1 MCHARLCRAWPFNYC
16 APYGGRITVSVTKV
30 PNAPPSWYSR
40 LVAAARGPQPNA
52 EANVEKRFLTISEQV
67 ELLAARGLHCD
78 AQTPRI
84 LLREGY
90 YAVVNGYKRPFL
102 DQGATRAAKE
112 DRYLKGTSFSDV
124 YALFRFDRG
133 LRALT
138 FRHLMLVEAT
148 LRSLIS
154 YAFCER
160 HSRPEAYL
168 DESSYTCRRDYL
180 RGEDAFEGDLRW
192 MIDTLAH
199 HARTRDRDPRGD
211 RRDVRVAHFQDKHD
225 TVPLWVLV
233 DELTFGNLKY
243 LFALLRR
250 EEQLAVCDNLAEL
263 SSCRSADHAVTAR
276 AGEKRAAPS
285 QRPLTPRRVARD
297 LEAIVDVR
305 NVCAHG
311 ERLYDGRFGLEDEAD
326 FAAFVSMMSHFLEPG
341 DLAHLQGGIES
352 LVAEYSRACPVIA
365 RELERTGI
373 AGV

>member
-1 MCHARLCRAWPFNYC
+1 M
-16 APYGGRITVSVTKV
+16 
-30 PNAPPSWYSR
+30 
-40 LVAAARGPQPNA
+40 AATRDQTPNA
-52 EANVEKRFLTISEQV
+52 EANVEKRFLTIAEQV
-67 ELLAARGLHCD
+67 ELLAARGLRCD

-102 DQGATRAAKE
+102 DQGATRVAKD
-112 DRYLKGTSFSDV
+112 DRYQEGTSFSDV

-160 HSRPEAYL
+160 HPRPEAYL
-168 DESSYTCRRDYL
+168 DESSYTCRRAYL

-199 HARTRDRDPRGD
+199 HARARERDPRGD
-211 RRDVRVAHFQDKHD
+211 RRDVRVAHFQDNHD

-263 SSCRSADHAVTAR
+263 SSYRIEGHAVTVR
-276 AGEKRAAPS
+276 PGEKRVAPP

-352 LVAEYSRACPVIA
+352 LVTEYSQASPVIA

-373 AGV
+373 TGI